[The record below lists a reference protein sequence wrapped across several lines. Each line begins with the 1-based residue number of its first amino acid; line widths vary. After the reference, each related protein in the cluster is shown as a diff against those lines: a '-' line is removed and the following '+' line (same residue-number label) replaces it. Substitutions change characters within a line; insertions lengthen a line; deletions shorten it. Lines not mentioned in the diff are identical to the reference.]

1 MKIAFAGKGGVGKT
15 TLAAWTSQYLV
26 KQGHDVWSIDADT
39 ALSLGEAVGLAADA
53 LPQPLITRKD
63 LIEERLGSGI
73 LRLNPAVADLPEQ
86 LAVDLALS
94 GPGRGRLLVMGT
106 VTNGGGGCACGA
118 NALLKALLSHI
129 VLERNEWAVV
139 DLEAG
144 VEHLGRGTV
153 AAVDGLVIVT
163 EPSRRGFVTAATI
176 SSIAREMGLTNQLLV
191 LNRTLEQDLALPP
204 DLPPVGL
211 TLPVF
216 PGLVERQLLDG
227 SVLGLPE
234 EEEIEAI
241 IEKML
246 QQLAENRESH
256 NR

>member
-15 TLAAWTSQYLV
+15 TLAAWTSQYLA
-26 KQGHDVWSIDADT
+26 KQEHQVWLIDADT
-39 ALSLGEAVGLAADA
+39 ALSLGQAVGLGADE
-53 LPQPLITRKD
+53 LPQPLIGRKD
-63 LIEERLGSGI
+63 LIEERLGSGV
-73 LRLNPAVADLPEQ
+73 LRLNPTVNDLPEK
-86 LAVDLALS
+86 LAVDVDLEGS
-94 GPGRGRLLVMGT
+94 GRGRLLVMGT
-106 VTNGGGGCACGA
+106 VTNAGGGCACGA

-163 EPSRRGFVTAATI
+163 EPSRRGFATAASI
-176 SSIAREMGLTNQLLV
+176 SQIAREMGLSNQILV
-191 LNRTLEQDLALPP
+191 LNRSPEIKGELPA

-211 TLPVF
+211 TLPVI
-216 PGLVERQLLDG
+216 PGLVKRQLSDG

-234 EEEIEAI
+234 EQEIESMI
-241 IEKML
+241 GQML
-246 QQLAENRESH
+246 SLLSENRFAMH
-256 NR
+256 